1 MERSWLA
8 GARWSECDLGSF
20 CCVIPSF
27 GPLLQRPAL
36 LWGHIAARRRSAALS
51 VIYVGASSHVGPG
64 GGRAPGRPR
73 RPRVDLRGPR
83 EGVRALRRFA
93 PKRKIHPATG
103 AAAPAGGP
111 PLMAAAPASPPG
123 PTGSLAAC
131 ETPEVDRG
139 GQKCSK
145 NAAKRSENTAKY
157 SKNAAK

>member
-20 CCVIPSF
+20 CCVIPSI
-27 GPLLQRPAL
+27 GTLLQRPAL
-36 LWGHIAARRRSAALS
+36 IWDPLAARRRSAASS
-51 VIYVGASSHVGPG
+51 VIYVGASSHVGSG

-83 EGVRALRRFA
+83 EGVRALRRLA

-103 AAAPAGGP
+103 AAAPGEGP

-123 PTGSLAAC
+123 LTFLVALLPKMH
-131 ETPEVDRG
+131 
-139 GQKCSK
+139 QKLSTTQRSK
-145 NAAKRSENTAKY
+145 NTAT
-157 SKNAAK
+157 

>member
-8 GARWSECDLGSF
+8 GARWSECNLESF

-27 GPLLQRPAL
+27 GLLLPRPAL
-36 LWGHIAARRRSAALS
+36 IRGHFAARRRSAASS

-64 GGRAPGRPR
+64 GGGGGARGPR
-73 RPRVDLRGPR
+73 RPRERIFLARARGCARLGDGAQAEDPP
-83 EGVRALRRFA
+83 GD
-93 PKRKIHPATG
+93 G

-139 GQKCSK
+139 GQKCS
-145 NAAKRSENTAKY
+145 
-157 SKNAAK
+157 